1 MRGDDSLHLASM
13 DVSRLTRSPLQSVWP
28 NEAFDFTPW
37 LAEHLDWLAED
48 LGFGA
53 LNLEGTEVTI
63 PGGRSLDILASDEL
77 GRLVAIENQFRTVD
91 HDHLTRGLAYAVGLN
106 ATDRTVSALIVIA
119 EGHRDEFVAVV
130 DYLNECADARGEK
143 GIHVFLVEAETV
155 RIDESSPAVQF
166 KVVAGP
172 NEWEGAI
179 RSARTANLPS
189 ATEILAQLDP
199 DDAEKAQ
206 RILDYW
212 ESRDNTFFLPATN
225 SIALFAR
232 NTHAANKRVHVGA
245 IELNHGG
252 VFMCAPGRLSD
263 TGRVTQ
269 DDLDTFES
277 LLGAL
282 PPTVSKGAGYFQSF
296 LLSELQ
302 TDDAIAVLS
311 FAANLFN

>member
-1 MRGDDSLHLASM
+1 M
-13 DVSRLTRSPLQSVWP
+13 TRSSLRSVWP

-48 LGFGA
+48 LNFGT
-53 LNLEGTEVTI
+53 LNLEATEVTI

-143 GIHVFLVEAETV
+143 GIHVFLVTAEIV
-155 RIDESSPAVQF
+155 RIGESPPAVQF
-166 KVVAGP
+166 TLVAGP
-172 NEWEGAI
+172 NEWEGSI
-179 RSARTANLPS
+179 RSAQADRLES
-189 ATEILAQLDP
+189 ADQLFEQLDTS
-199 DDAEKAQ
+199 DAEKAQ

-212 ESRDNTFFLPATN
+212 ESLDNTFVIPARY

-232 NTHAANKRVHVGA
+232 NASAANRRVQIGA
-245 IELNHGG
+245 FELNHGG
-252 VFMCAPGRLSD
+252 VLMCAPGRMTD
-263 TGRVTQ
+263 TGQLTEE
-269 DDLDTFES
+269 DLAELES
-277 LLGAL
+277 KLAKL
-282 PPTVSKGAGYFQSF
+282 PPTVSQGSGYFRAF
-296 LLSELQ
+296 LLSEL
-302 TDDAIAVLS
+302 DAADAIEVLG
-311 FAANLFN
+311 FAAGLFD